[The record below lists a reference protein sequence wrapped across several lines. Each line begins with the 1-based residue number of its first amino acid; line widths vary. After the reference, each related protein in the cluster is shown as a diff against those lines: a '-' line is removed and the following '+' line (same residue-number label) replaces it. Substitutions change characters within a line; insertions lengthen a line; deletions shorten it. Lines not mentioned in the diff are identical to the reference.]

1 MRQFLL
7 RLVIV
12 GCFLGAADPLL
23 GRDVEL
29 FDRFNLKLEASWVRL
44 NTEMRIDSKSLGEGT
59 TLSFEDDLGLDDDAA
74 VPSAAFEWQFRQKHR
89 LALRW
94 QDVDRGSTTQ
104 VLEEIRIGDEIIPVD
119 AVLGVAFD
127 IETWAVDYT
136 YYPWVEARWAAG
148 IGFGFRVMDLRAV
161 FIANGLEV
169 EADGSVTAPLPYVNF
184 EYRRVL
190 GEKWRMRTGL
200 GWLAVEIQD
209 IKGWQVI
216 GRFSIEHQTFA
227 NAGFGFGLNYSTV
240 GAEANGREFRGAV
253 DMDIHDGS
261 LYVRFHF

>member
-1 MRQFLL
+1 MRQFLFP
-7 RLVIV
+7 VTIMAFCV
-12 GCFLGAADPLL
+12 GAAIPLGAQE
-23 GRDVEL
+23 VQL

-44 NTEMRIDSKSLGEGT
+44 NTKMRIDSKSLEKGT

-94 QDVDRGSTTQ
+94 QDVDRGATHQ
-104 VLEEIRIGDEIIPVD
+104 VLDEIKIGDEVIPVD
-119 AVLGVAFD
+119 AILGVAFD
-127 IETWAVDYT
+127 IETWAIDYT
-136 YYPWVEARWAAG
+136 YYLRIEERWAMG
-148 IGFGFRVMDLRAV
+148 IGGGFRIMDLKAV

-169 EADGSVTAPLPYVNF
+169 DADGSVTAPLPYVNF
-184 EYRRVL
+184 EYRRIF
-190 GEKWRMRTGL
+190 GEKWRMRTGF

-209 IKGWQVI
+209 IKGWQII
-216 GRFSIEHQTFA
+216 GRLSMEHQTFS

-240 GAEANGREFRGAV
+240 GGEAKGDEFRGRI
-253 DMDIHDGS
+253 DMDINDAS